1 MTHLKRFGLRLRLT
15 FAAVL
20 KYLEYLHHISEPWS
34 CWSRRRVIAGV
45 LWFDLER
52 KQMTTLLFPHINMP
66 RYYLAQLPHRDRVIV
81 AIGRRLTGSP
91 I

>member
-1 MTHLKRFGLRLRLT
+1 MTHLKQFGLRLRLT

-20 KYLEYLHHISEPWS
+20 KYFGISPSYFRTLVLQVETTSHSWS
-34 CWSRRRVIAGV
+34 PV
-45 LWFDLER
+45 FDLGR
-52 KQMTTLLFPHINMP
+52 KQMTTLLFLHINMP